1 VGRVTRGN
9 GPWADEHPV
18 VSAVVLTYQPAGDEL
33 CTCLDSLLASDYPA
47 LEVLLVDN
55 NSSNG
60 VAAEL
65 AAERPAVRF
74 VPLEHNTGFSGGI
87 NRGVAESTGSL
98 VFLLN
103 PDAQVE
109 KSTVSLLVDAARRR
123 PGAVGFAP
131 KMLFADDREVI
142 DAVGTAIDV
151 AGAAFNVAIG
161 QLDMGQYDLEEPV
174 MGCCFGAALIR
185 RDAFEPE
192 RVGPLDDSFFL
203 YYEDVDWCLRATL
216 LGRDFWSTPEARV
229 YHVHS
234 ATSREQAY
242 AFKYRLIQRNLFF
255 TVFKNFERRRM
266 LRIFAT
272 RTVWHLR
279 NIVTGQLRGTS
290 VRVLWETWTGVFR
303 YWRPR
308 RAMQRRRLR
317 SDVDAF
323 KLGLGEKASF
333 DPVRYTPI
341 YSWETLLAMV
351 KRMWV
356 TTGEEQWWR
365 AHLYLEAVSQTP
377 SRYRPSEVCERL
389 VEVSGSLPAPLLRF
403 FRELEKQPGMIAG
416 AETAARLPDQR
427 ARTA

>member
-1 VGRVTRGN
+1 VGQATLGN
-9 GPWADEHPV
+9 GEWVDGVPV
-18 VSAVVLTYQPAGDEL
+18 VSAVVLTYEPAGDEL
-33 CTCLDSLLASDYPA
+33 ATCLDSLLGSDYTA

-55 NSSNG
+55 NSTNG

-74 VPLEHNTGFSGGI
+74 VPLDRNTGFSGGI

-98 VFLLN
+98 LFLLN

-109 KSTVSLLVDAARRR
+109 KSTVRLLVDAARRR

-142 DAVGTAIDV
+142 DAVGTAIDDE
-151 AGAAFNVAIG
+151 GAAFNVAIG

-192 RVGPLDDSFFL
+192 RVGSLDDGFFL

-216 LGRDFWSTPEARV
+216 LGWDFWSTPQARV

-255 TVFKNFERRRM
+255 TVFKNFERRRT
-266 LRIFAT
+266 LRIFVT
-272 RTVWHLR
+272 RTAWHLR
-279 NIVTGQLRGTS
+279 NVVTGHLPATS
-290 VRVLWETWTGVFR
+290 VRVLWETWTGVLR
-303 YWRPR
+303 YWRQR
-308 RAMQRRRLR
+308 RSMQRRRRR

-323 KLGLGEKASF
+323 KLGLGERSSF
-333 DPVRYTPI
+333 DPVRYAPT

-377 SRYRPSEVCERL
+377 SRFRPAEVCERL
-389 VEVSGSLPAPLLRF
+389 EEVSGSLPAPLLRF
-403 FRELEKQPGMIAG
+403 FRELEKEPGMIAG
-416 AETAARLPDQR
+416 TGPSSRLSDRR